1 MVFSTNKTE
10 CHDITEMLLKHKH
23 LRFSL
28 FIFKD
33 NPSDFSY
40 FFDTSRRRT
49 CYIAPERFVEG
60 GWKNADVGGQTGNLD
75 ITANN
80 EVKAGELT
88 PAMDI
93 FAAG

>member
-1 MVFSTNKTE
+1 MHPFPHSEQNRPRSILVNKYLYTKL
-10 CHDITEMLLKHKH
+10 I
-23 LRFSL
+23 SL
-28 FIFKD
+28 NRYPLHIKGTHY
-33 NPSDFSY
+33 P
-40 FFDTSRRRT
+40 
-49 CYIAPERFVEG
+49 
-60 GWKNADVGGQTGNLD
+60 DVGGQTGNLD

>member
-1 MVFSTNKTE
+1 VIGTDCTGSCKSNYHTTNINGNT
-10 CHDITEMLLKHKH
+10 IIQL
-23 LRFSL
+23 
-28 FIFKD
+28 
-33 NPSDFSY
+33 
-40 FFDTSRRRT
+40 